1 MHYVNPVCS
10 FCKRALGKVSHLFGD
25 MDMPEEQLRRLL
37 ELESYA
43 RALWAEAATRI
54 PEDAWGRICK
64 DVAAIQFL
72 LAFQIRL
79 MFLDSDN
86 LPE

>member
-1 MHYVNPVCS
+1 
-10 FCKRALGKVSHLFGD
+10 

-43 RALWAEAATRI
+43 RALWAEAITRI

-64 DVAAIQFL
+64 DVATSQFVS
-72 LAFQIRL
+72 AFQIRS
-79 MFLDSDN
+79 MYLDSSN